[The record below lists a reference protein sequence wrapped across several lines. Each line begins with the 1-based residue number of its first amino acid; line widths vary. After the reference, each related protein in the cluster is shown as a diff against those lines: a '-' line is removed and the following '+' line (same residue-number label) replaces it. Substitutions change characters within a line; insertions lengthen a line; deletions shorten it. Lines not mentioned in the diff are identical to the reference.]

1 MQWASYLLS
10 ILRIAAGLLF
20 MQHGGEKLWGFAG
33 GKIDHNFPQL
43 HALAG
48 PIELIGGL
56 LLVLGLFTRTTAF
69 ILCGE
74 MAVAY
79 FGTWAPRGFFPISNG
94 GEEAVLFCYL
104 YLWMVTSGAAPWSL
118 DAVLEKRHKLSADRG
133 MTGAA
138 LRTWSV
144 KQTVSSWEPYA
155 RSILRIMLAFVF
167 SLHGYRLVYGVFPQ
181 LARRAG
187 VGRMPLD
194 GLPQFTG
201 YIAIVGGALL
211 FLGLLSKPV
220 SLLLALQSLAACLI
234 VAVPRSPIPLRA
246 GADEVLLYFFVFL
259 YLAAEGG
266 GIWSLDFMI
275 QKLRSQTPAPRFAQS

>member
-1 MQWASYLLS
+1 MKWAPYLLS
-10 ILRIAAGLLF
+10 IVRIAAGLLF

-33 GKIDHNFPQL
+33 GRIDHNFPQL

-56 LLVLGLFTRTTAF
+56 LLVMGLFTRTTAF

-79 FGTWAPRGFFPISNG
+79 FRTWAPRGFFPISNG
-94 GEEAVLFCYL
+94 GEEAVLFCYF
-104 YLWMVTSGAAPWSL
+104 YLWLVTSGGGPWSV
-118 DAVLEKRHKLSADRG
+118 DALLEKGHKVSADRG
-133 MTGAA
+133 MTDAA
-138 LRTWSV
+138 LRVSPV
-144 KQTVSSWEPYA
+144 KQTVSSWESYA
-155 RSILRIMLAFVF
+155 RSILRIILAFVF
-167 SLHGYRLVYGVFPQ
+167 SLHGYRLLYGMFPQ
-181 LARRAG
+181 LARRGG

-211 FLGLLSKPV
+211 FLGLLTKV
-220 SLLLALQSLAACLI
+220 ASLVLSLQSL
-234 VAVPRSPIPLRA
+234 VAYVLVTAPRSPIPLRA

-259 YLAAEGG
+259 YLAAVGG
-266 GIWSLDFMI
+266 GIWSLDFMVR
-275 QKLRSQTPAPRFAQS
+275 KWRAEAPAPELI